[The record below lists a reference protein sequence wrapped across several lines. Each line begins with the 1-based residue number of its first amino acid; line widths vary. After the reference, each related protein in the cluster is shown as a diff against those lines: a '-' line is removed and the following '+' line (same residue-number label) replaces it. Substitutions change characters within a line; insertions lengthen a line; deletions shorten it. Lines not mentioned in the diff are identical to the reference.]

1 MPIDPVALERR
12 SRQYLVIPMGRVVF
26 SDGKSGL
33 ELPLLAVV
41 IAQPNTNLRSSYE
54 VDVRTQAPK
63 RAPHGGAL

>member
-33 ELPLLAVV
+33 ELPLLAESSRSLR
-41 IAQPNTNLRSSYE
+41 IKFGNPNDRF
-54 VDVRTQAPK
+54 R
-63 RAPHGGAL
+63 